1 MRKIGTF
8 ALSCLVAAAV
18 ACGGNRAEAQSPTS
32 GETSGGDATPAQSSG
47 ESGSGGEAPAGRD
60 QLSELEARRV
70 TDAIK
75 ADIPNHKA
83 KFKGYCGSE
92 VEIEI
97 DWKSFGRD
105 KRALES
111 LYSNWGVQRLVDSFQ
126 PVCRDSAGKEAVK
139 AKVKKIRAVNVWSKE
154 KIKAS
159 VAAGTFTAELTWFES
174 APGMNEHDLAGAIT
188 KGL

>member
-1 MRKIGTF
+1 MRKIGMF

-32 GETSGGDATPAQSSG
+32 GETGGGATPTQASG
-47 ESGSGGEAPAGRD
+47 EGASGGGEAPAGRD
-60 QLSELEARRV
+60 QLSELEARRI

-75 ADIPNHKA
+75 SDLAGYKE
-83 KFKGYCGSE
+83 KFKKYCGSDVE
-92 VEIEI
+92 VEI

-111 LYSNWGVQRLVDSFQ
+111 LYSNYGVQRLVDSFQ
-126 PVCRDSAGKEAVK
+126 PVCRDAAGKDAVK
-139 AKVKKIRAVNVWSKE
+139 AKVKKIRAVNVWSAD
-154 KIKAS
+154 KIKAT
-159 VAAGTFTAELTWFES
+159 VAGGTFTAELTWGEMG
-174 APGMNEHDLAGAIT
+174 PGMNEHDLAAAIT